1 MPKSRKPRRKAS
13 RKASRKG
20 KKCPPGCVKKTM
32 KKSRKSLKRSR
43 RRVSRKVS
51 RKRRSVKRK
60 VSRKRRSVKRKVS
73 RKRKSA
79 KRKSRKRKSAK
90 RKVSR
95 KRRSVKRKVSR
106 KRKSAKRKSRKRK
119 SAKRKS
125 RKRKSAKRKSRKRK
139 TSRKRKSAKRK
150 SRKRKSAKRK
160 SRKRNFGFFTQR
172 MRDSMRR
179 KYQRTKDSF
188 GRTFS
193 KNYISKHEFL
203 PARKLPAN
211 LYPMF
216 IQKFPRFRGRNPS
229 SNPIIFK
236 AKRGETASTFKRRID
251 RLFKNYRQTM
261 YKKNYI
267 EARQEGYSGSMKDHI
282 EDYKAKQAHQKMV
295 RLANLQAQE
304 VKKQAKEAAQKES
317 KSRKRCELIYKQ
329 IQRRRA
335 KGMSS
340 TALDEDFKTLCKSQ
354 KQLIMSN
361 ASAAKRKGAFIASA
375 RSFKNLNQEDV
386 ARIREELDKYK
397 RACAKKGKNFSGRK
411 NRLGQYMCDGNKGAP
426 QSGQGRGG
434 GGQMPGVREISNAA
448 AAQWNSVPLK
458 EKIRRCQYGKTKL
471 TKAENAENA
480 QLATAL
486 RNDMKLKKCN
496 HWIEQGEKAPTNSG
510 SSYF

>member
-73 RKRKSA
+73 RNRKSA

-106 KRKSAKRKSRKRK
+106 KRKSAKRKSRKRKTSRKRK

-203 PARKLPAN
+203 PPRKLPAN

-216 IQKFPRFRGRNPS
+216 IQKYPRFRGRNPS

-261 YKKNYI
+261 YKKHYI
-267 EARQEGYSGSMKDHI
+267 LARRDGYTGSMKEHI
-282 EDYKAKQAHQKMV
+282 ADYKDEQAAREKAAADQAHQKMV
-295 RLANLQAQE
+295 RLAN
-304 VKKQAKEAAQKES
+304 S

-335 KGMSS
+335 KGLSS
-340 TALDEDFKTLCKSQ
+340 AALDEDFSRLCEGQ

-361 ASAAKRKGAFIASA
+361 ALAAKRKGAFIASA
-375 RSFKNLNQEDV
+375 KSFKKLGKDDV

-411 NRLGQYMCDGNKGAP
+411 NRLGQYMCDGNKGAL
-426 QSGQGRGG
+426 QSGQASGKGG
-434 GGQMPGVREISNAA
+434 GTLSDTALKKAA
-448 AAQWNSVPLK
+448 EAQWNSVPLK
-458 EKIRRCQYGKTKL
+458 EKIRRCQAGKTKL
-471 TKAENAENA
+471 T
-480 QLATAL
+480 TAKDQKL
-486 RNDMKLKKCN
+486 ISALQNDMRFKKCN
-496 HWIEQGEKAPTNSG
+496 HWIAQGEKAPTNSG